1 MVEAFAV
8 KRLDLIL
15 VERGLFPS
23 RERAQASIIAGE
35 VWLGQVRLDKPG
47 MSVAEDA
54 AIEVRSREAAF
65 SSRGGHKL
73 EKALDTFSI
82 DVTNLTVVDIGA
94 STGGFTDCL
103 LKRGAAHVIAVD
115 VGYGQLDQKLRQDT
129 RVTNL
134 ERMNARYL
142 KKVDL
147 PVAHLELLRLGTMD
161 VSFISS
167 RTLLTH
173 LVEEFPMV
181 IQWIILF
188 KPQFEVG
195 REHIKKGGVVRDQ
208 SIVRATLEDYLV
220 AMEKLGL
227 KLLHPVET
235 SPISGKKSGN
245 VEHLVHLGRT

>member
-8 KRLDLIL
+8 KRLDVIL
-15 VERGLFPS
+15 VERGIFSS

-35 VWLGQVRLDKPG
+35 VWLGQVRLEKPG
-47 MSVAEDA
+47 MNVAEDA
-54 AIEVRSREAAF
+54 NIEVRSREVAF

-73 EKALDTFSI
+73 ERALDVFEV
-82 DVTNLTVVDIGA
+82 DVTGLAAVDIGA

-103 LKRGAAHVIAVD
+103 LKRGATHVVAVD
-115 VGYGQLDQKLRQDT
+115 VGYGQLDQKLREDL

-134 ERMNARYL
+134 ERTNARYL
-142 KKVDL
+142 RRDQIPTFWRESL
-147 PVAHLELLRLGTMD
+147 QLGTMD

-167 RTLLTH
+167 RLLLTH
-173 LVEEFPMV
+173 LVGELPQV
-181 IQWIILF
+181 SRWIILF

-195 REHIKKGGVVRDQ
+195 REHIRRGG
-208 SIVRATLEDYLV
+208 IVKDEIAVKTALEQYLLATER
-220 AMEKLGL
+220 LGL

-245 VEHLVHLGRT
+245 VEYLIYLGRK

>member
-1 MVEAFAV
+1 M
-8 KRLDLIL
+8 KRLDVIL
-15 VERGLFPS
+15 VERGVFPS

-35 VWLGQVRLDKPG
+35 VWLGQVRLEKPG
-47 MSVAEDA
+47 MNVAEDA

-73 EKALDTFSI
+73 EKALDTFGVAV
-82 DVTNLTVVDIGA
+82 DGLTVVDIGA

-115 VGYGQLDQKLRQDT
+115 VGYGQLDQKLRQDV

-134 ERMNARYL
+134 ERTNARYL
-142 KKVDL
+142 KKENI
-147 PVAHLELLRLGTMD
+147 PAAHLDSLRLGTMD

-181 IQWIILF
+181 TQWIILF

-195 REHIKKGGVVRDQ
+195 REHIRKGGVVKDEA
-208 SIVRATLEDYLV
+208 IVKATLEAYV
-220 AMEKLGL
+220 AAMEKLGL

>member
-35 VWLGQVRLDKPG
+35 VWLGQVRLEKPG
-47 MSVAEDA
+47 MKVAGDA
-54 AIEVRSREAAF
+54 AIEVRSREAVF

-73 EKALDTFSI
+73 EKALDVFQVDVI
-82 DVTNLTVVDIGA
+82 DLTVVDIGA

-115 VGYGQLDQKLRQDT
+115 VGYGQLDQKLREDD

-134 ERMNARYL
+134 ERTNARYL
-142 KKVDL
+142 KQTDIPTL
-147 PVAHLELLRLGTMD
+147 RLESLRLGTMD

-167 RTLLTH
+167 RILLTH
-173 LVEEFPMV
+173 LVAELPMV
-181 IQWIILF
+181 SQWIILF

-195 REHIKKGGVVRDQ
+195 REHIRKGGVVKDEA
-208 SIVRATLEDYLV
+208 VVKTAVEDYLQ

-245 VEHLVHLGRT
+245 VEHLIYLGRT